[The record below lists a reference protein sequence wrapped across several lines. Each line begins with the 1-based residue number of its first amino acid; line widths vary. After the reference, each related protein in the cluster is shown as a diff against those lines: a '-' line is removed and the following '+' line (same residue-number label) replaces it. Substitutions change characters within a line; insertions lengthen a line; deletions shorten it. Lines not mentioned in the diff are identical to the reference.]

1 VARGPRQ
8 MENLALMNIRKL
20 LFFKFNSSLLRKAL
34 SLRFREDHFYRIP
47 FGAIS
52 GSKLYYRKD
61 INFHAMMGV
70 WEKESLRVL
79 KRIIYRFGLN
89 QPNKVI
95 ADVGANIGYYS
106 IFFSKYLDDSAKIF
120 AFEPSLEI
128 LPVLRK
134 NIMINNVYNVKI
146 LDLAAADHTGR
157 DEFFVAEHHHESSLL
172 REWSNNATTA
182 TKTVVATITLD
193 DFFERF
199 NQSRFPDLIK
209 MDIEGGGIYA
219 LKGCT
224 KCITTN
230 RPFILIESHNQG
242 EDQAVSH
249 LLQQFNYE
257 AYRATNDKWI
267 IYKDRD
273 FSDPDGVWGTM
284 LLMPAERKADFIN

>member
-1 VARGPRQ
+1 
-8 MENLALMNIRKL
+8 MENLGLMNIRKI
-20 LFFKFNSSLLRKAL
+20 LFFKFNSTFIRNLL
-34 SLRFREDHFYRIP
+34 SLRFRENHFYKIP
-47 FGAIS
+47 FGKIS
-52 GSKLYYRKD
+52 GSRLYYRKD

-79 KRIIYRFGLN
+79 DRIIHRFELD

-106 IFFSKYLDDSAKIF
+106 IFFSRYLDASTKIF

-134 NIMINNVYNVKI
+134 NLVINNITNVKV
-146 LDLAAADHTGR
+146 LDLACADHTGR
-157 DEFFVAEHHHESSLL
+157 DEFFIAEHHHESSLVK
-172 REWSNNATTA
+172 EWSNNAITG

-224 KCITTN
+224 KCISKK
-230 RPFILIESHNQG
+230 RPFILIESHNQA

-249 LLQQFNYE
+249 VLRQFNYE
-257 AYRATNDKWI
+257 AFRATNEKWI
-267 IYKDRD
+267 LHKDRD
-273 FSDPDGVWGTM
+273 YKDPDGVWGTM

>member
-1 VARGPRQ
+1 
-8 MENLALMNIRKL
+8 MMNLRKL
-20 LFFKFNSSLLRKAL
+20 LFFKFNSSLIRSIL
-34 SLRFREDHFYRIP
+34 SLRFREDHFYKIP
-47 FGAIS
+47 FGMIS

-79 KRIIYRFGLN
+79 KKIFYRFGLN

-95 ADVGANIGYYS
+95 ADVGGNIGYYS
-106 IFFSKYLDDSAKIF
+106 IFFSKYLDPSAKIF
-120 AFEPSLEI
+120 SFEPSMEI

-134 NIMINNVYNVKI
+134 NLMINNITNVKV
-146 LDLAAADHTGR
+146 LDLACADHTGR
-157 DEFFVAEHHHESSLL
+157 DEFFIAEHHHESSLL
-172 REWSNNATTA
+172 KEWSNNAVTG

-224 KCITTN
+224 KCITQN

-242 EDQAVSH
+242 EDVAVSH
-249 LLQQFNYE
+249 VLQQFNYE
-257 AYRATNDKWI
+257 AFRVTNDKWI
-267 IYKDRD
+267 IHKDKD
-273 FSDPDGVWGTM
+273 YTDPDGVWGTM

>member
-1 VARGPRQ
+1 VGKRTGK
-8 MENLALMNIRKL
+8 MENLGIMNIRSL
-20 LFFKFNSSLLRKAL
+20 QFFKFNSAFLRNLL
-34 SLRFREDHFYRIP
+34 SLRFREDHFYKIP
-47 FGAIS
+47 FGAIR

-79 KRIIYRFGLN
+79 NRILYRFGLN
-89 QPNKVI
+89 QPDKVI

-106 IFFSKYLDDSAKIF
+106 IYFSKFLDPSAKIF

-134 NIMINNVYNVKI
+134 NLLVNNISNVKV
-146 LDLAAADHTGR
+146 LEVACSDHTGR
-157 DEFFVAEHHHESSLL
+157 DEFFLAEHHHESSLL
-172 REWSNNATTA
+172 KDWSNNATA
-182 TKTVVATITLD
+182 GTKTVVATITLD
-193 DFFERF
+193 DFFEKFSQGRY
-199 NQSRFPDLIK
+199 PDLIK

-224 KCITTN
+224 NCIVKN
-230 RPFILIESHNQG
+230 RPFILIESHNPA

-257 AYRATNDKWI
+257 AYRSTDDKWVI
-267 IYKDRD
+267 HKDRIYP
-273 FSDPDGVWGTM
+273 DPDGVWGTM
-284 LLMPAERKADFIN
+284 LLMPAERKEDFIH

>member
-1 VARGPRQ
+1 
-8 MENLALMNIRKL
+8 MENMEITNIRRL
-20 LFFKFNSSLLRKAL
+20 LFFKFNSAFLRNLL
-34 SLRFREDHFYRIP
+34 SVRFREDHFYKIP
-47 FGAIS
+47 FGAIR

-106 IFFSKYLDDSAKIF
+106 IFFSKYLDTSAKIF
-120 AFEPSLEI
+120 AFEPSMEI

-134 NIMINNVYNVKI
+134 NLVINNISNVKI
-146 LDLAAADHTGR
+146 LDLAVADHTGR
-157 DEFFVAEHHHESSLL
+157 DEFFIAEHHHESSLL
-172 REWSNNATTA
+172 KEWSNNATTG

-193 DFFERF
+193 DFFVKF

-219 LKGCT
+219 LKG
-224 KCITTN
+224 ITRCLTEN

-242 EDQAVSH
+242 EDGAVGH

-257 AYRATNDKWI
+257 AYRSTNDKWVVH
-267 IYKDRD
+267 KDRD
-273 FSDPDGVWGTM
+273 YTDPDGVWGTM
-284 LLMPAERKADFIN
+284 LLMPAERKADFLH